1 MYSMHGRMFILF
13 TVLFIFAVAGFGKT
27 NNNPKVVL
35 ETNMGEIVLELY
47 PDKAPISVEN
57 FLAYVDSG
65 FYDGTI
71 FHRVIDNFMIQ
82 GGGFDK
88 DLNRKETR
96 EPIFNEANNG
106 LKNYR
111 GTIAYARTNVINSA
125 TSQFFINVV
134 DNHFLDY
141 RDQSQQGYGYA
152 VFGKV
157 IQGMGVVDKI
167 KQVKTGVQ
175 SGMQDVPVN
184 PVIILSAKVLVQD
197 KK

>member
-1 MYSMHGRMFILF
+1 MYSMYGRMFIMF
-13 TVLFIFAVAGFGKT
+13 TVVFMFAVSGFGKS
-27 NNNPKVVL
+27 NGNPKVVL
-35 ETNMGEIVLELY
+35 ETSLGEIVLELY

-65 FYDGTI
+65 FYGGTI
-71 FHRVIDNFMIQ
+71 FHRVISNFMIQ

-96 EPIFNEANNG
+96 EPILNEANNG
-106 LKNYR
+106 LRNDR

-134 DNHFLDY
+134 DNNFLNY
-141 RDQSQQGYGYA
+141 RDSSQQGYGYA

-175 SGMQDVPVN
+175 KGMQDVPQE
-184 PVIILSAKVLVQD
+184 PVVILSAKVLVQD